1 MHYTLSVFQPE
12 SGLSGTVHLSHSEL
26 ARVLGLKP
34 GSLLHSAL
42 ARRGMAEGG
51 HSKGAA
57 CFGLALLE
65 AVEEEQRVMHAQL
78 TAARQEGEAVQ
89 RRVAAAERAELAQ
102 QHHQELH
109 AVQQSHEQAMYILRK
124 QQHELEAELEHQ
136 RERLHFERQHMQ
148 AAQEEQHKG
157 LAHQQERL
165 HAQQLELQEHL
176 SAAQLRE
183 AQAARKVA
191 EASAELAEARV
202 TVRHE
207 VEQELFVQ
215 KEAVRRD
222 RLALE
227 SERSQVLELRSQAAG
242 DISALRIAQERLRAV
257 EGSLADAQR
266 RGQAQAATIETQGL
280 QMEQLRVAL
289 QVADASCC
297 ICMPRL
303 TSIQTE
309 GLQIRQLRVA
319 AQAAQAQAHSTA
331 FHTGA
336 AGRVQDHPTDR
347 RLRQELRKL
356 SSALDKLGLK
366 CRRQGLQLQASA
378 AREQYWKSLAVT
390 RQAGVEQVL
399 KGQEGALQQLEEA
412 GLLLQAA
419 ERTQQQVL
427 GGLRDLQRGLAL
439 EAGTPGG
446 SHLSTPT
453 RSHRAAPPVN
463 SSALVG
469 LAGLLHTHFPASS
482 AASGSHLLQR
492 VQSLR
497 FHADELSAGVVEAR
511 RSMAAACNAAAER
524 YRAAVRTLQ
533 ASARDS
539 TDTSSSFTAEGSE
552 LSIEVDEAFIPAA
565 RLPTA
570 ASHRLKQPLGGP
582 GLGMHPSGPLLGSH
596 AAAAPYMEPAWQS
609 MHMPGGSAQQA
620 WLQQAAGK
628 THIGGMPGGEGAAA
642 AHGIA
647 AGQYSGF
654 PTPPMGGL
662 GKQQPA
668 STQQACK
675 PEGETPARPLRPA
688 QAPRELQQVAPP
700 TEPAACSEHE
710 AWGTLGRERSNI
722 DALLQAA
729 PAKPVLGPASQVV
742 SQAGSRYN
750 AAELSDDGDPLA
762 VALQPGP
769 LQGPA
774 GSGRHSSGD
783 TVVRLLGPEVRP
795 AAEGSTGLQP
805 GPLQAGSS
813 VSAADVHQANL
824 NGGHEQGMAQ
834 MGREPAEPPEDQD
847 ARHAHTL
854 APTAAGPGMLQEPG
868 VPAEPPGE
876 KPPPLALGHLSPL
889 SRPPVAALRPAALA
903 PTTTSQQ
910 ARPAEA
916 GVFSKEPITDEV
928 VSEQAGRSLPERT
941 PAAGPAGTPGTV
953 LGASASEEAAA
964 SSAPVDHDSR
974 QGTAVLQ
981 PDHLDA
987 QSIQARA
994 VAAEPWEPGR
1004 LPASGSSLS
1013 TADIRVAP
1021 GAPGVEA
1028 QARPDGGQ
1036 AALPQLRTPVGA
1048 SPGHAADRA
1057 AAVAQLH
1064 QGERGLPGPGVPSV
1078 ARQLQFQQPVGA
1090 PAAPNLSAG
1099 AALPTATAP
1108 PASEVAQEQAAV
1120 AVAAVPSAAEGS
1132 EAQLE
1137 LPGES
1142 QATAAEAAAVEGSG
1156 ALSEHMLAGD
1166 TSGRLLG
1173 DWPAVPGAEA
1183 PAGAMAEPRPH
1194 ASEAST
1200 AAGVHRMEGSGMLP
1214 KSVQLSLELPASLPA
1229 SQPMTTRPLAE
1240 QAGTPLD
1247 EKVLQPG
1254 SPDGAHLVAVL
1265 EQHAREQQGVR
1276 QLGQLVQEQGGT
1288 PPSSRQLGVAQV
1300 TEVVQHSGMAAEAS
1314 THGTNLQSDAM
1325 AALVQPWQL
1334 DGHGGGAAMPAERA
1348 ESAEAD
1354 SVASELERVDSAELR
1369 AAALAAEGS
1378 AVSASAGLSVLGV
1391 DPAHAAASEPRREAP
1406 GHLPLQDE
1414 SPSALDLPS
1423 MYMNDAYLD
1432 SLEEPL
1438 PAELP
1443 EKRKRD
1449 STWIGVMKVTEYP
1462 TDRECKAVVLK
1473 DKSTVVIYQ
1482 VRNKETQEEE
1492 WFCSDANSTAY
1503 STLKTAQNPVPLKVY
1518 PTMAENGTIYCR
1530 FAPGS

>member
-1 MHYTLSVFQPE
+1 M
-12 SGLSGTVHLSHSEL
+12 
-26 ARVLGLKP
+26 
-34 GSLLHSAL
+34 
-42 ARRGMAEGG
+42 
-51 HSKGAA
+51 
-57 CFGLALLE
+57 
-65 AVEEEQRVMHAQL
+65 
-78 TAARQEGEAVQ
+78 
-89 RRVAAAERAELAQ
+89 
-102 QHHQELH
+102 
-109 AVQQSHEQAMYILRK
+109 
-124 QQHELEAELEHQ
+124 
-136 RERLHFERQHMQ
+136 
-148 AAQEEQHKG
+148 
-157 LAHQQERL
+157 
-165 HAQQLELQEHL
+165 
-176 SAAQLRE
+176 
-183 AQAARKVA
+183 
-191 EASAELAEARV
+191 
-202 TVRHE
+202 
-207 VEQELFVQ
+207 
-215 KEAVRRD
+215 
-222 RLALE
+222 
-227 SERSQVLELRSQAAG
+227 
-242 DISALRIAQERLRAV
+242 
-257 EGSLADAQR
+257 
-266 RGQAQAATIETQGL
+266 
-280 QMEQLRVAL
+280 
-289 QVADASCC
+289 
-297 ICMPRL
+297 
-303 TSIQTE
+303 
-309 GLQIRQLRVA
+309 
-319 AQAAQAQAHSTA
+319 
-331 FHTGA
+331 
-336 AGRVQDHPTDR
+336 
-347 RLRQELRKL
+347 
-356 SSALDKLGLK
+356 
-366 CRRQGLQLQASA
+366 
-378 AREQYWKSLAVT
+378 
-390 RQAGVEQVL
+390 
-399 KGQEGALQQLEEA
+399 
-412 GLLLQAA
+412 
-419 ERTQQQVL
+419 
-427 GGLRDLQRGLAL
+427 
-439 EAGTPGG
+439 
-446 SHLSTPT
+446 
-453 RSHRAAPPVN
+453 
-463 SSALVG
+463 
-469 LAGLLHTHFPASS
+469 
-482 AASGSHLLQR
+482 
-492 VQSLR
+492 
-497 FHADELSAGVVEAR
+497 
-511 RSMAAACNAAAER
+511 
-524 YRAAVRTLQ
+524 
-533 ASARDS
+533 
-539 TDTSSSFTAEGSE
+539 
-552 LSIEVDEAFIPAA
+552 DEAFIPAA

-654 PTPPMGGL
+654 PTPPKGGL
-662 GKQQPA
+662 GKQQPG

-675 PEGETPARPLRPA
+675 PEGGTPARPLRPA

-700 TEPAACSEHE
+700 SEPAACSEHE

-762 VALQPGP
+762 VEPQPGP
-769 LQGPA
+769 LQGHA

-834 MGREPAEPPEDQD
+834 MGREPAEPAEDQD

-876 KPPPLALGHLSPL
+876 QPSPLALGHRSPL

-941 PAAGPAGTPGTV
+941 PAAGPAGTPGTA

-974 QGTAVLQ
+974 QGAAVLQ

-1120 AVAAVPSAAEGS
+1120 AVAAAPSAAEGS

-1166 TSGRLLG
+1166 TSGRHLG
-1173 DWPAVPGAEA
+1173 DWPALPGAEA
-1183 PAGAMAEPRPH
+1183 PAGAMAEPRPP

-1200 AAGVHRMEGSGMLP
+1200 AAGVVPDVAAAALAAAEGQPPAASLNMLLLSGRLASPAVEGRVGQPKEAAEPQSVGLAAAHAAPVSTAVGSPASAATPGAAWPSDQQHEPGHPPTTTSALPEAVQHRMEGSGTLP

-1276 QLGQLVQEQGGT
+1276 QLGQLVQQGGT
-1288 PPSSRQLGVAQV
+1288 PPGSRQLGVAQV
-1300 TEVVQHSGMAAEAS
+1300 RCLCWV
-1314 THGTNLQSDAM
+1314 AM
-1325 AALVQPWQL
+1325 CVRVHRKLRMQQTRVTKSVQPCCLHLLTLCTKQ
-1334 DGHGGGAAMPAERA
+1334 AAGSVTDECCPVH
-1348 ESAEAD
+1348 SAC
-1354 SVASELERVDSAELR
+1354 SSGL
-1369 AAALAAEGS
+1369 GS
-1378 AVSASAGLSVLGV
+1378 RQLGV
-1391 DPAHAAASEPRREAP
+1391 D
-1406 GHLPLQDE
+1406 
-1414 SPSALDLPS
+1414 
-1423 MYMNDAYLD
+1423 
-1432 SLEEPL
+1432 
-1438 PAELP
+1438 
-1443 EKRKRD
+1443 
-1449 STWIGVMKVTEYP
+1449 
-1462 TDRECKAVVLK
+1462 
-1473 DKSTVVIYQ
+1473 Q
-1482 VRNKETQEEE
+1482 VR
-1492 WFCSDANSTAY
+1492 TAVIV
-1503 STLKTAQNPVPLKVY
+1503 L
-1518 PTMAENGTIYCR
+1518 
-1530 FAPGS
+1530 